1 MTDYFIKLEGITKRE
16 FFAIE
21 AMKGLLSNPEQVN
34 ATDYKWAA
42 KTSIEYADALLKELK
57 DELPQ

>member
-1 MTDYFIKLEGITKRE
+1 
-16 FFAIE
+16 
-21 AMKGLLSNPEQVN
+21 MKGLLSNPEQVN

>member
-21 AMKGLLSNPEQVN
+21 AMKGLLSNPE
-34 ATDYKWAA
+34 
-42 KTSIEYADALLKELK
+42 
-57 DELPQ
+57 

>member
-21 AMKGLLSNPEQVN
+21 AMKGLLSNPEKVN
-34 ATDYKWAA
+34 ITGYEWVV
-42 KTSIEYADALLKELK
+42 KTSIGYADALLKELK